1 MRLKFIIHLAE
12 LIKEGFYMIETS
24 NLTKQLLIENLW
36 TTDEMLNEI
45 EILKT
50 ELEKKQLLKENT
62 LKELEEE
69 YLKTVEEKHLSSLA
83 VKRYTR
89 YENLVQQFKDI
100 RSIAILVDLIVC
112 VLIAYALVFLG
123 FGILKTAAITV
134 FLPFIFYFIYHQIV
148 KIVLKNKEPE
158 YPLNLEI
165 VIKKAKLE
173 EEYFHL
179 KDALVIQCIDQE
191 MKQMNQREIYLKE
204 KLEQQSVLTEIY
216 WPYTRKV
223 IWFLENLMADDLKE
237 ALKLLAEANH
247 RDEIKKTV
255 ETQNRQIEDLNKRF
269 DKLVEDQKKIVIEL
283 NKQREKIKK
292 IS

>member
-1 MRLKFIIHLAE
+1 M
-12 LIKEGFYMIETS
+12 
-24 NLTKQLLIENLW
+24 
-36 TTDEMLNEI
+36 
-45 EILKT
+45 
-50 ELEKKQLLKENT
+50 
-62 LKELEEE
+62 
-69 YLKTVEEKHLSSLA
+69 
-83 VKRYTR
+83 
-89 YENLVQQFKDI
+89 
-100 RSIAILVDLIVC
+100 
-112 VLIAYALVFLG
+112 
-123 FGILKTAAITV
+123 
-134 FLPFIFYFIYHQIV
+134 
-148 KIVLKNKEPE
+148 
-158 YPLNLEI
+158 
-165 VIKKAKLE
+165 
-173 EEYFHL
+173 

-247 RDEIKKTV
+247 RDEMKKTI
-255 ETQNRQIEDLNKRF
+255 ENQNLQIEDLNKRF